1 MHINA
6 LSPWPRK
13 YRAEPPRADIID
25 AEETLHAKVQ
35 ARAAADLTKRSA
47 SRPMTADLDEQLI
60 SLRDS
65 INEAKPEDLA
75 PLVEQMT
82 RLAALRSQLGSAQ
95 TLPIDTDSPYFA
107 HMRLREGKRIREV
120 LIGKRGFIDRKE
132 NIQIVDWR
140 NAPISRIY
148 YRYDEGDD
156 YEEEIAGRLVDGI
169 VETRR
174 NLSISKADASSNRL
188 AARHLRS
195 RPRQGMAVCEWRSQP
210 NLGRR
215 FRNRCP
221 CSSANSKA
229 GCEGQTTPWKP
240 TRL

>member
-1 MHINA
+1 MTEIAGFRSVNDLLRLKPA
-6 LSPWPRK
+6 LVVVSPSLGAYKRSFAM
-13 YRAEPPRADIID
+13 AEKVQSGTPAADIID

-156 YEEEIAGRLVDGI
+156 YEEEIAG
-169 VETRR
+169 
-174 NLSISKADASSNRL
+174 
-188 AARHLRS
+188 
-195 RPRQGMAVCEWRSQP
+195 
-210 NLGRR
+210 
-215 FRNRCP
+215 
-221 CSSANSKA
+221 
-229 GCEGQTTPWKP
+229 
-240 TRL
+240 